1 MRKISFR
8 VRNFDKEQFLTFN
21 IDRDAK
27 LDEELLN
34 FLEDEEPRGIVPVIY
49 EEEEEYDAFS
59 YNITDKIHLSE
70 LSNQE
75 INAEMVLMVMR
86 SLVMTLI
93 DMAEYRIPLAYLVL
107 NRNYIYVDSDYRI
120 EFICVPLED
129 MQEDVNL
136 NSFLRNFLASLRFD
150 LSERGDYV
158 ARLFTY
164 INNPALFNL
173 RNMVNLI
180 DELMSDMNVTV
191 PEDASAEIYV
201 EYAELDEKEAE
212 DVVKEPVAD
221 DAEDASA
228 EQPEPKETLF
238 GDSSWATVVDDE
250 EEAPLTFKAS
260 VSEEESAGKLH
271 AAEQKEE
278 EPAMKFKGTEEEE
291 PPMKLKSAEAEEPS
305 MKRKAAEEEESPLK
319 LKIAEPE
326 STGEEPEIAG
336 TSPESD
342 EGELPDEDLETEDR
356 GNSKQKAKNKPTD
369 KSDKKQ
375 KDKSADKK
383 LAFRGKDAPA
393 AAVMLQ
399 DELDEFLA
407 EKESEEHIE
416 PHEDSNLRIKK
427 NVKINRANILKN
439 TQEELKEE
447 EQQAGEE
454 RKETASGEK
463 EENTDDSSKNA
474 SQDKKIKVN
483 PYLVRV
489 NTQDM
494 MMITKSNFKIGTAG
508 LGVDFTI
515 QGNKAVSR
523 VHAIIIRK
531 DDEYFIKDNKSTNH
545 TYVNGEQVTEG
556 ELKPLKPDSKIMLGD
571 EEFIFK
577 V

>member
-1 MRKISFR
+1 MDQWKIRSIPEGEGDMRKISFR

-21 IDRDAK
+21 IDSDAK

-180 DELMSDMNVTV
+180 DELMGDMNVTI
-191 PEDASAEIYV
+191 PEDVSAEIYV
-201 EYAELDEKEAE
+201 EYAELDESESE
-212 DVVKEPVAD
+212 EVDHEPSAD
-221 DAEDASA
+221 EREEIPVD
-228 EQPEPKETLF
+228 QPEPKETLF
-238 GDSSWATVVDDE
+238 GDSSWASVMDEE
-250 EEAPLTFKAS
+250 EEAPLTFKTSALGEES
-260 VSEEESAGKLH
+260 SRNLQATEQEEPVMKVKKTEPGEEE
-271 AAEQKEE
+271 
-278 EPAMKFKGTEEEE
+278 T
-291 PPMKLKSAEAEEPS
+291 
-305 MKRKAAEEEESPLK
+305 PLK

-326 STGEEPEIAG
+326 LTEEQSEEPEIG
-336 TSPESD
+336 GVSTESD
-342 EGELPDEDLETEDR
+342 EERLPDDDLEAKDR
-356 GNSKQKAKNKPTD
+356 GNSKQKAKNKP
-369 KSDKKQ
+369 SDKKP
-375 KDKSADKK
+375 KDKAADKK
-383 LAFRGKDAPA
+383 LAFRSKETPA
-393 AAVMLQ
+393 ATVMLQ

-416 PHEDSNLRIKK
+416 AHEDSNLRIKK

-447 EQQAGEE
+447 EQQAAEE
-454 RKETASGEK
+454 RKEGAASEDN
-463 EENTDDSSKNA
+463 EENTDDSAKNA

-556 ELKPLKPDSKIMLGD
+556 ELKPLRPDSKIMLGD